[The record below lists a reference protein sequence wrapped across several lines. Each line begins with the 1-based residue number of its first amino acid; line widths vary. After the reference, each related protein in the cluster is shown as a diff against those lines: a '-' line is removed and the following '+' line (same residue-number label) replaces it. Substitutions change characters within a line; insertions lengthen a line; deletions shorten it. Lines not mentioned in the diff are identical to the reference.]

1 MTDDDKSATPTRKP
15 RRPFTQLPSALAQL
29 VDDRFDEDQYDQAV
43 DLLDQL
49 KAEGLTPIKS
59 LIQKLVA
66 LNLCSL
72 APGQVASTSRWTLDH
87 QLHDISSR
95 LLTQSRDRKGGQ
107 NAMKAA
113 SAASDKPSPSAVL
126 KASSLLIQYSRLGAD
141 ITGQGGDAQ
150 AESGRQECLL
160 ARHMLEALPSQ
171 RRPLQTTSRSV
182 SPESSRKGRRGS
194 ARLDDDDHDASFNL
208 SSIERWVRN
217 DFHRA
222 EDVWDLLCD
231 RRFSN
236 PTEIENVALARVSE
250 FWMNE
255 SERKRYQKQLQSA
268 STSHRRLEDRLK
280 EIRWKKLNGAQS
292 SDSSDTDTDDSSDDE
307 NDDLR
312 LRVSLPGRAAKRSSA
327 KTKGKGKTT
336 SPSEKPAK
344 RIRIAKPAATVRDD
358 DEAHQSK
365 VKMTEGAWRTL
376 PVLLRLWDR
385 ATPQDVAATAEATAA
400 SDDEPALL
408 WQFPRSHSARQ
419 KGGSAVRTA
428 STKDTTD
435 EIGRALDVAFSFP
448 GVLPA
453 YTPAT
458 TNTEA
463 TTNLFDTAKSLH
475 TRGDAR
481 LFSSVPEG
489 ELVHRQ
495 EVGDQKEER
504 LMALRAISAAWL
516 LASIF
521 RLVKLNH
528 ISSVAFTE
536 GVSDR
541 IGALQGQEVQYLML
555 PLLTKEPFVVASTL
569 TAYLSDATRT
579 RPDKA
584 RSPEPTRFNFEDQG
598 VITMDGA
605 LAYAM
610 PQEQA
615 AIALLEDASMRQQ
628 DTDAKAILHFLSLH
642 RLELDESAD
651 LSLSATFP
659 DRSESRKSPVVQKQS
674 RRPVKSGPSSRITGK
689 LTVTLKKPDSAFE
702 APLTDEMKKGGLV
715 AFAFVRMMQMLAR
728 DRINQMKF
736 FVARALV
743 TMYDDTKGTS
753 KSQESYTST
762 NGSIP
767 DSSQGQDLDLKM
779 PKAGGSERS
788 SQRRNL
794 QLYLTR
800 LSKAFDHDY
809 YDFSRCCAVM
819 RTHLGKDSEH
829 RRHRYLAGL
838 LDSSGPKD
846 GSGAMPSLQTVAER
860 CAKCLD
866 ATHELMFSMRLL
878 MESVNPK

>member
-49 KAEGLTPIKS
+49 KAEGVTPPKS
-59 LIQKLVA
+59 LLQKLVA
-66 LNLCSL
+66 LSLCSL

-95 LLTQSRDRKGGQ
+95 LLTQPKDRKGGQ

-141 ITGQGGDAQ
+141 ITGQDTDSQ
-150 AESGRQECLL
+150 AKNDRGECML
-160 ARHMLEALPSQ
+160 ARHILEALPSQ
-171 RRPLQTTSRSV
+171 RKPLQIPSRSV
-182 SPESSRKGRRGS
+182 SPELSRKGRRGS

-217 DFHRA
+217 DLHRA

-236 PTEIENVALARVSE
+236 PTEVETVALGRVSE
-250 FWMNE
+250 FWMNDA
-255 SERKRYQKQLQSA
+255 ERKRYQKQLQFA
-268 STSHRRLEDRLK
+268 STSHKRLEDRLK
-280 EIRWKKLNGAQS
+280 EIRWEKLNGAQS
-292 SDSSDTDTDDSSDDE
+292 SDSSDTDSDDASDDD
-307 NDDLR
+307 DDLG
-312 LRVSLPGRAAKRSSA
+312 LRVSLPGRGAKRSSA
-327 KTKGKGKTT
+327 KSKGKGKTAS
-336 SPSEKPAK
+336 SPEKPAK
-344 RIRIAKPAATVRDD
+344 RIRIAKPAAPVRDD

-385 ATPQDVAATAEATAA
+385 ATPQSTAASVEATAA

-419 KGGSAVRTA
+419 NGRSAARA
-428 STKDTTD
+428 APAKDTTD

-448 GVLPA
+448 NVLPA
-453 YTPAT
+453 YAPAT
-458 TNTEA
+458 TGTEA

-521 RLVKLNH
+521 RLVKLDH
-528 ISSVAFTE
+528 ISPVAFTE
-536 GVSDR
+536 GVSER
-541 IGALQGQEVQYLML
+541 IGALQGPEVQYLML

-569 TAYLSDATRT
+569 AAYLGDASRT

-584 RSPEPTRFNFEDQG
+584 RAPEQAKFNFEDQG

-610 PQEQA
+610 PREQT
-615 AIALLEDASMRQQ
+615 AIALLKDASIRQQ

-642 RLELDESAD
+642 KLELDQSANSI
-651 LSLSATFP
+651 LSVTFP
-659 DRSESRKSPVVQKQS
+659 TRSESRKQPVVRKQS
-674 RRPVKSGPSSRITGK
+674 RRPVKSEPAIRTTGK
-689 LTVTLKKPDSAFE
+689 LTVTLKKPEPEVD

-736 FVARALV
+736 FIARALV
-743 TMYDDTKGTS
+743 TMYDDNRGTS

-767 DSSQGQDLDLKM
+767 DSSQGQDLDLKV

-809 YDFSRCCAVM
+809 ADFQQCFVAM

-846 GSGAMPSLQTVAER
+846 GAAAMPSLQTVAER
-860 CAKCLD
+860 CARCLD
-866 ATHELMFSMRLL
+866 ATHELMLSTRLL
-878 MESVNPK
+878 LQSVNPR